1 MTDTEL
7 KKEYRKNYYKKNKEK
22 IAQNYQNNKQQKII
36 YQKQYNKKNLEKIK
50 EYYKKYYNF
59 FREEY
64 ATYNRI
70 HYRINKDKIKFN
82 RRIAYYKKI
91 YGIGCVKVTYER
103 ENKPI
108 TLSFD

>member
-1 MTDTEL
+1 MTVTEL
-7 KKEYRKNYYKKNKEK
+7 QKEYNKNYYKKNKEK
-22 IAQNYQNNKQQKII
+22 IAQDYQDNKQQKII

-50 EYYKKYYNF
+50 EYYKKYYFF

-64 ATYNRI
+64 AKYNRI

-82 RRIAYYKKI
+82 RKIAYYKKI
-91 YGIGCVKVTYER
+91 YGIDCAKVTYER